1 MKARRWAVLLAAVTL
16 TGCGYN
22 KIQALDEQTN
32 QQKANI
38 ETELMRRN
46 DLIPNLV
53 ATVDEVAKFERGTFT
68 DVAKARAG
76 LNQATQNLATA
87 VKGGN
92 ATPDQISK
100 ANADV
105 TGNLRQFL
113 NISVE
118 AYPQLKAN
126 QNFIALQDEL
136 TETENRI
143 SVARR
148 DYNESVQQYNTY
160 IRTFPQAI
168 TAKFTGAKRKQP
180 FTAPESAQQA
190 PKVQFG
196 GSSTA
201 Q

>member
-1 MKARRWAVLLAAVTL
+1 MKARRWAVMLSVVMLS
-16 TGCGYN
+16 GCGYN

-32 QQKANI
+32 QQKANV
-38 ETELMRRN
+38 ETELMRRS

-76 LNQATQNLATA
+76 LTQANQALQST

-92 ATPDQISK
+92 ATPAQISQ

-105 TGNLRQFL
+105 TGSLRQFL

-126 QNFIALQDEL
+126 QNFQGLQDEL

-143 SVARR
+143 AVARR
-148 DYNESVQQYNTY
+148 DYNESVTTYNTY
-160 IRTFPQAI
+160 IRTFPQAM
-168 TAKFTGAKRKQP
+168 TAKVIGAHRKEQ
-180 FTAPESAQQA
+180 FSAPESAQQA